1 MKALFIIGRII
12 FGLYF
17 IFNGVNHFAQMKM
30 MTGYA
35 ASKGVPLP
43 SVAVIVTGLLLLAGG
58 LSVLTN
64 YLVQWGLWALVVFL
78 VPVTFWMHSFWGIE
92 DQMERMGQMVN
103 FLKNLALLGAVLIL
117 IYFYH
122 TQTSGR

>member
-1 MKALFIIGRII
+1 MSALFWIGRII

-30 MTGYA
+30 MSGYA

-64 YLVQWGLWALVVFL
+64 YLVQWGLWALVIFL
-78 VPVTFWMHSFWGIE
+78 IPTTLWMHSFWGIQ
-92 DQMERMGQMVN
+92 DQMQRMGEMVN
-103 FLKNLALLGAVLIL
+103 FLKNFALLGAVFIL

-122 TQTSGR
+122 THGSGK